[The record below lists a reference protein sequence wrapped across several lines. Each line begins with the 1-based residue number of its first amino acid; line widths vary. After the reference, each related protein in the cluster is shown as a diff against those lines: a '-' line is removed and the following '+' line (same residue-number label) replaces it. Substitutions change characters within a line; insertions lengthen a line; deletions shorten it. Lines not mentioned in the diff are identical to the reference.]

1 MSQQAMHFDE
11 MNRDESASSSA
22 DDQNALHYEE
32 IPHEEIPRER
42 PSSSS
47 AEYEE
52 GPQHHDFFMGSF
64 GQKLSGRDTRQMITL
79 DHRLVLAIVS
89 LVLLMLMSFV
99 GIGLALVTGGG
110 GPTPAGG
117 DVMFVHVFRHRP
129 DFVSGDGMAPPPEVV
144 YSSVPVHV
152 HHWTATPAVLP
163 MFVLVFIT
171 FTLAVLAINVI
182 FSRSAQRS

>member
-1 MSQQAMHFDE
+1 MSQQAMHFDA
-11 MNRDESASSSA
+11 MNRDESASSPA

-32 IPHEEIPRER
+32 IPREK
-42 PSSSS
+42 PTSSS

-110 GPTPAGG
+110 GPTVAGG

-129 DFVSGDGMAPPPEVV
+129 DFVSGDGMAPPPEAV
-144 YSSVPVHV
+144 YSSFPVHV
-152 HHWTATPAVLP
+152 HHWTAASAVLP